1 MKNRCP
7 HGYSNINDCL
17 KCEHPP
23 VSKVSQQTPLVL
35 QLIQTLKEA
44 KMVIECLSIDS
55 DTPFVRKIDAVIKKA
70 EGD

>member
-7 HGYSNINDCL
+7 HGYTHTCL
-17 KCEHPP
+17 KCGIKPIP
-23 VSKVSQQTPLVL
+23 RTVQQTPLVL
-35 QLIQTLKEA
+35 QLVQTLKEA

-70 EGD
+70 EGE